1 MTSVLPSLTLM
12 VLLGLPVAAPA
23 QFVKG
28 NEAVKAL
35 PNGSHQVET
44 PPIPTTGPAG
54 RTQPCA
60 ADAGCHPGPWH
71 MVETA
76 TGLRECTEPFAR
88 ATSCRTS
95 TYGAQKIARLWIVK
109 KGPAWLWCQYPNLA
123 GKCVDMHARPPLN
136 LPVSA
141 VQ

>member
-1 MTSVLPSLTLM
+1 MT
-12 VLLGLPVAAPA
+12 LGRSTMVAAALVFLAGTASA

-28 NEAVKAL
+28 NEAVQVTPDGKKKVESPPSSAA
-35 PNGSHQVET
+35 GSKSK
-44 PPIPTTGPAG
+44 
-54 RTQPCA
+54 PCA

-76 TGLRECTEPFAR
+76 AGLRECTEPFAR
-88 ATSCRTS
+88 PATCRNS
-95 TYGAQKIARLWIVK
+95 TYGSRKLSRLWVAK
-109 KGPAWLWCQYPNLA
+109 RGATWLWCQYPDLDK
-123 GKCVDMHARPPLN
+123 KCVDMQARPPLN